1 MIWLW
6 LICFS
11 GLWAPLLNAAAEPA
25 ILRGRIELKD
35 SRDPAVRKRA
45 DYSGIVVSLHS
56 IHSADI
62 QPRETRP
69 HTPAPA
75 RHLEILQKDKMFRP
89 HLLAVETGSV
99 IDFPNAD
106 PIFHNAFSS
115 YSGQV
120 FDIGLY
126 PPGTSRSV
134 RFARPGVVR
143 VFCNIHSSMSAVIIV
158 LETPY
163 FAVTSSD
170 GQFQIEAPP
179 GAYQMRIYHERAT
192 EESLRGLSRTVQL
205 SAPQPLVL
213 PVIQVSE
220 AGYLPSPHKDKHGRD
235 YPQGTDDRS
244 VYPGVRK

>member
-11 GLWAPLLNAAAEPA
+11 ALWGGTIQVAEPA
-25 ILRGRIELKD
+25 SFRGRIELKD
-35 SRDPAVRKRA
+35 SRDSAVRKRA
-45 DYSGIVVSLHS
+45 DYSGVVVSLHS
-56 IHSADI
+56 LEAHGRTA
-62 QPRETRP
+62 
-69 HTPAPA
+69 TPAKHA
-75 RHLEILQKDKMFRP
+75 EILQKDKMFRP
-89 HLLAVETGSV
+89 HLLAVETGAIV
-99 IDFPNAD
+99 DFPNAD

-143 VFCNIHSSMSAVIIV
+143 VFCNIHPAMSAVIVV
-158 LETPY
+158 LDTAY
-163 FAVTSSD
+163 FAVTGSD
-170 GQFQIEAPP
+170 GQFKIEAPP
-179 GAYQMRIYHERAT
+179 GTYQMRIYHERAT
-192 EESLRGLSRTVQL
+192 EESLRTLSRTVQL
-205 SAPQPLVL
+205 SAAQPVVQ

-220 AGYLPSPHKDKHGRD
+220 AGYLPSPHKNKHGRD
-235 YPQGTDDRS
+235 YAQGADDRS

>member
-11 GLWAPLLNAAAEPA
+11 GLWAHLLNAAEPA
-25 ILRGRIELKD
+25 VLRGRIELKD

-45 DYSGIVVSLHS
+45 DYSGVVVSLHS
-56 IHSADI
+56 LDAH
-62 QPRETRP
+62 PRDPHP
-69 HTPAPA
+69 HTAAPA
-75 RHLEILQKDKMFRP
+75 KHLEILQKDKMFRP
-89 HLLAVETGSV
+89 HLLAVETGSI

-134 RFARPGVVR
+134 RFARSGVVR
-143 VFCNIHSSMSAVIIV
+143 VFCNIHSSMSAVIVV
-158 LETPY
+158 LDTPY

-192 EESLRGLSRTVQL
+192 EESLRALSRTVQL
-205 SAPQPLVL
+205 SGSQPLVP